1 MSLFHVSGAD
11 ATLHGLIHADYPVP
25 LTLAQRA
32 ADPDAARQEVLRSVV
47 NARSRTRMP
56 GTDSRAS
63 IVSPGSPQH
72 SALAVRMQSRNP
84 RSQMPPLGT
93 SIPDPD
99 GLALLQ
105 RWIATDL
112 SHRKESSP

>member
-1 MSLFHVSGAD
+1 MSLFDVSGAD

-84 RSQMPPLGT
+84 ALADAAAGHQHSRSRRPGA
-93 SIPDPD
+93 DP
-99 GLALLQ
+99 ALD
-105 RWIATDL
+105 R
-112 SHRKESSP
+112 H